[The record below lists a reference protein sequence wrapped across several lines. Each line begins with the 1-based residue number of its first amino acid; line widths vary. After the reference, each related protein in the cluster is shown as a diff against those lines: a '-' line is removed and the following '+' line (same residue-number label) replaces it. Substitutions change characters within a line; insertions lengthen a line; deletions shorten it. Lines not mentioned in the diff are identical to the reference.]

1 MKRERKRSGNGSWG
15 CKRVVYTDIHEIH
28 GKPLLKGCRLG
39 FRLAYKGVTY
49 YPCFRGF
56 DRDNYYTENK
66 DNNFKRK
73 LSFI

>member
-1 MKRERKRSGNGSWG
+1 MGVGDVRESFIRT
-15 CKRVVYTDIHEIH
+15 YIYY
-28 GKPLLKGCRLG
+28 GKPLLKGWKLG
-39 FRLAYKGVTY
+39 IRPTYKGVTY